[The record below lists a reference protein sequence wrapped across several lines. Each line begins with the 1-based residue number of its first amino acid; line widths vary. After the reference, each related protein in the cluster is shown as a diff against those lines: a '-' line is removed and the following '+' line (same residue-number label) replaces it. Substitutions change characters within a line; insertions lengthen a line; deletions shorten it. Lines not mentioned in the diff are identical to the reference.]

1 MQIIL
6 PKKDNNMDTIE
17 TLELLSKN
25 LTGPHA
31 QLYSDIERIVKQQLQ
46 HALADVSNTNAGW
59 ELFVEDGDLK
69 MYKFEQEID
78 GIVVDPLKALH
89 SIDVS
94 FIN

>member
-1 MQIIL
+1 
-6 PKKDNNMDTIE
+6 MDTME

-31 QLYSDIERIVKQQLQ
+31 SLYSDIERIVKQQLQ
-46 HALADVSNTNAGW
+46 HALADVSSNTNAAGW

-69 MYKFEQEID
+69 MYKSEQEID

-89 SIDVS
+89 SIDVG
-94 FIN
+94 FIKIE